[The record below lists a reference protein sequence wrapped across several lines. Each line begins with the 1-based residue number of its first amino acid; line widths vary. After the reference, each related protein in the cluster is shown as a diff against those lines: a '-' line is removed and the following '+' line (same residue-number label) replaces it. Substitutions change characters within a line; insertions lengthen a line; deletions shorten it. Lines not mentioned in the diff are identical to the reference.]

1 MDRALRAVATGLAQ
15 VMERYARRSQDGVR
29 ESAARVR
36 EDWLAQ
42 RDAARRQYLP
52 WLREGA
58 LEKLDP
64 AAASRRWAAAASWS
78 GMDPTA
84 RAAEQEMAQ
93 RIQAAH
99 GQHPSVLI
107 NFADRS
113 ALPKDDSSARPM
125 LTMNQAYDLAQK
137 HAPSWYAVPAEVQ
150 RLEQDRPPNGQIE
163 EDFHTDW
170 QYFAE
175 AGALPEV
182 SQWEQWSRH
191 VDRGDEF
198 EEVKW
203 LDDAGILDS
212 EGRENALERLWV
224 EGSEARTS
232 LEAGDH
238 EAAMHEAGMGSLDDH
253 IGLPD
258 EVVVEQS
265 WHAFLTPSRFDA
277 ASPEE
282 VATAWRD
289 ASAAALVGDVG
300 AQRSAERLATMM
312 RERRGLS
319 PEGALIGTLAERAA
333 VNAEARRA
341 AEDRERRTAEAARVS
356 TPTAATAPLVAA
368 VPPTA
373 GAASAPSTAARSGRT
388 ASGSVPAIARERVI
402 ELNHMAADFYAGK
415 LRPGTQGHRYLVD
428 RLGSDVDS
436 GPWALGYA
444 PGGWMN
450 LCNHLRSQGASDDEM
465 LAAGLAEP
473 GIYGVRDTFR
483 DRVMMG
489 IRDHESG
496 EIVGFLGR
504 DLSGDPRAPKVKNT
518 SETPAFR
525 KGDYVFGLYEA
536 GPDAKLV
543 RVEGPFDALA
553 TSLAS
558 EGRAAGVSTMGTAMT
573 GTQAAAIA
581 ERAGRNE
588 NRVWVANDNDAGGQ
602 KATEEDF
609 YRLSERGLD
618 VRQLQVPGSDPA
630 AAWQT
635 APELFRSELA
645 DLEHARSAAET
656 VVDRYLASPEATRT
670 GFGVLM
676 TELEPHL
683 RDPIE
688 RDLLALRV
696 AEVDATSSVRSTA
709 EAREAAA
716 RGDRDAAQAALA
728 GLAVDPDDRRL
739 GDGSPAADRDGSV
752 PAHGDGLSSAGRSVV
767 DERADDLEADAAAS
781 EEYLDAAEGFT
792 DDARAEQAAA
802 YDRRDEAMR
811 DAMSSN
817 AETARDG
824 SSHGFSRSTQDQLQA
839 APQSRKGAA
848 AKVQRGPGNTRS
860 AGRTL
865 RRS

>member
-1 MDRALRAVATGLAQ
+1 MSTHEEFEVGHEMDRALRAVATGLAQ
-15 VMERYARRSQDGVR
+15 VMERFARRSQDGMR

-36 EDWLAQ
+36 EDWLSQ

-64 AAASRRWAAAASWS
+64 AAASRRWAAAAAWS

-84 RAAEQEMAQ
+84 RAAEQEMAR

-99 GQHPSVLI
+99 GKHPSVLM
-107 NFADRS
+107 NFTDRS
-113 ALPKDDSSARPM
+113 ALPKDGQPAQTM
-125 LTMNQAYDLAQK
+125 LTMNQAYDLAKK
-137 HAPSWYAVPAEVQ
+137 HAPSWYAVPPEVT
-150 RLEQDRPPNGQIE
+150 RLEKDRPPNGRIE

-170 QYFAE
+170 QYFSE
-175 AGALPEV
+175 TGTLPEV
-182 SQWEQWSRH
+182 TQWEQWARH

-198 EEVKW
+198 DEVNW
-203 LDDAGILDS
+203 LNPAGILDS
-212 EGRENALERLWV
+212 EGRETALQRLWV
-224 EGSEARTS
+224 EGSEARAA
-232 LEAGDH
+232 LEVADH
-238 EAAMHEAGMGSLDDH
+238 EAAMHEAGLGSLDDH
-253 IGLPD
+253 IGMPD
-258 EVVVEQS
+258 EVVVDQS
-265 WHAFLTPSRFDA
+265 WHSYLTPSRFDA
-277 ASPEE
+277 ATPEE

-300 AQRSAERLATMM
+300 AKRSADRLATMM

-319 PEGALIGTLAERAA
+319 PEGVLIGTLAEQAS
-333 VNAEARRA
+333 VNAEARRT
-341 AEDRERRTAEAARVS
+341 AEDRERRTAEAARERPAVA
-356 TPTAATAPLVAA
+356 TTAT
-368 VPPTA
+368 
-373 GAASAPSTAARSGRT
+373 SAPSAAPRAARAAAG
-388 ASGSVPAIARERVI
+388 PAIARERVI
-402 ELNHMAADFYAGK
+402 ELNTMAADFYAGN

-428 RLGSDVDS
+428 RLGSDVDA

-444 PGGWMN
+444 PRGWQN
-450 LCNHLRSQGASDDEM
+450 LTNHLRAQGASDDEM
-465 LAAGLAEP
+465 VAAGLAEP
-473 GIYGVRDTFR
+473 GKYGVRDTFR

-518 SETPAFR
+518 GETPAFR
-525 KGDYVFGLYEA
+525 KGDYVFGLHEA
-536 GPDAKLV
+536 APGAKLV

-573 GTQAAAIA
+573 NTQAAAIA
-581 ERAGRNE
+581 ERSGG
-588 NRVWVANDNDAGGQ
+588 RVWLANDNDDGGRQ
-602 KATEEDF
+602 ATEADF

-618 VRQLQVPGSDPA
+618 VRQVQVAGKDPGD
-630 AAWQT
+630 AWQNS
-635 APELFRSELA
+635 PEIFRSELA
-645 DLEHARSAAET
+645 DLDRARSAAET

-696 AEVDATSSVRSTA
+696 ADLDKAAGVRSTA

-716 RGDRDAAQAALA
+716 RGERDDAATSAASA
-728 GLAVDPDDRRL
+728 RYGVD
-739 GDGSPAADRDGSV
+739 DGSSAADRDGSSYADPDHRT
-752 PAHGDGLSSAGRSVV
+752 PAELVD
-767 DERADDLEADAAAS
+767 DERSERMEALNAA
-781 EEYLDAAEGFT
+781 EEHLDAAEGLA
-792 DDARAEQAAA
+792 DDARAEEARA
-802 YDRRDEAMR
+802 YDRRDESVR
-811 DAMSSN
+811 DMMSST

-824 SSHGFSRSTQDQLQA
+824 SSHGFARSTQDQVQG
-839 APQSRKGAA
+839 APLSRKGVQ
-848 AKVQRGPGNTRS
+848 AKVQRGPSNNKS